1 MSLSIYLLSQ
11 AYLVPSSVDRY
22 YVLLMSLWVMNGVS
36 QLLVQAKQPS
46 TLFMLFSEHW
56 FIALWNDMTL
66 DEEEGDKTMPT
77 AYKEDL
83 CLALLESLLLLRSE
97 GEGGH
102 QQMDSWILTALEA
115 AEICSK
121 ALDWRVKHCQNGEG
135 IGQKYL
141 MYVEEVCL
149 AVRNAL
155 GEEFMIEEYKIRT

>member
-1 MSLSIYLLSQ
+1 
-11 AYLVPSSVDRY
+11 
-22 YVLLMSLWVMNGVS
+22 
-36 QLLVQAKQPS
+36 
-46 TLFMLFSEHW
+46 MLFSEHW

-66 DEEEGDKTMPT
+66 DEEEDDLSARKAIPS

-83 CLALLESLLLLRSE
+83 CLSLLESLLLLLRE
-97 GEGGH
+97 VDVGDHRER
-102 QQMDSWILTALEA
+102 DSWLLIALEA